1 MKDLIKQYLDRGIS
15 RRTFSAGLV
24 AAGFSGAAARSM
36 AQSLAAPLT
45 SGHLAAFAKCAEPE
59 AQFSFSSS
67 RLRGSNIS
75 SLTRR
80 QVIADLRRARR

>member
-45 SGHLAAFAKCAEPE
+45 SRSPGGIREMRGTGGAIFRSAAQGCGG
-59 AQFSFSSS
+59 
-67 RLRGSNIS
+67 RIYL
-75 SLTRR
+75 L
-80 QVIADLRRARR
+80 